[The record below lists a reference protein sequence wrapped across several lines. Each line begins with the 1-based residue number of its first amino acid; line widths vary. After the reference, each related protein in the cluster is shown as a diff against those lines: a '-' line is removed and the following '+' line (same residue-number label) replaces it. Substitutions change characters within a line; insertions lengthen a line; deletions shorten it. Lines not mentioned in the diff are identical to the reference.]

1 DFVGGNDGGGTARAV
16 LGPLGLPQLAELD
29 DKHVLARSF
38 YLIPRLPPGTW
49 TEAGT
54 AGTGGRVAGVVI
66 GSADW
71 ATAWSENSAVPLTR
85 REESWR
91 FGINVVMYALTGTY
105 KADQVHT
112 RTLLDRIGT
121 DDRR

>member
-1 DFVGGNDGGGTARAV
+1 MQRRRRRRRGIKNLLR
-16 LGPLGLPQLAELD
+16 
-29 DKHVLARSF
+29 
-38 YLIPRLPPGTW
+38 RLPPGTW

-54 AGTGGRVAGVVI
+54 TGDTGRVAGVVI

-71 ATAWSENSAVPLTR
+71 ASAWSERSGVPLAR
-85 REESWR
+85 REEAWR
-91 FGINVVMYALTGTY
+91 FGINVAMYALTGTY

-121 DDRR
+121 DERR